1 MAVLPIQPGN
11 YDITL
16 QRRAD
21 FEIEVQFKD
30 GNSTPID
37 LTGWTVAAQAWNKT
51 RSKKYADFTV
61 TVLSVA
67 SGIVKLGMPATV
79 TENLAGVLFYDVRL
93 TDSYGYS
100 DYWLQGQI
108 SVSEG
113 YTA

>member
-1 MAVLPIQPGN
+1 MPIQPGN

-21 FEIEVQFKD
+21 FELEVQFKD

-37 LTGWTVAAQAWNKT
+37 LTGWTVAAQAWNKP

-61 TVLSVA
+61 AVLSLA
-67 SGIVKLGMPATV
+67 SGIVKLSMAASV

-93 TDSYGYS
+93 TDTYGYS